1 MERAFSQLEKSHM
14 TLTANFAQ
22 LQKDKEVIQKSRDQK
37 DKHLAVIYRGI
48 GLQGLYGLENE
59 KLAKRLEKYEGE
71 VKDKENCEKVSKG
84 LKLVLERDLRCFE
97 HFL

>member
-48 GLQGLYGLENE
+48 GLQGLT
-59 KLAKRLEKYEGE
+59 
-71 VKDKENCEKVSKG
+71 V
-84 LKLVLERDLRCFE
+84 
-97 HFL
+97 